1 LHANAACATVP
12 PIRPATALIGE
23 ETAVRWERR
32 RIVLEEESM
41 RSTIRARAGRTLA
54 IVALIGATLAPA
66 ASSVHAADSP
76 LILKV
81 GTDQT
86 FSGLNPWQ
94 AVYVLDY
101 EIFTLN
107 YDLLV
112 GYDQNLD
119 YTEGFATSW
128 TTSED
133 GKTTT
138 FKIRPG
144 MKWSDGQPAT
154 AEDAAYT
161 YNFVLDALAK
171 ETTLGSGYLDGYISS
186 AGVTKAEATDPE
198 TLVVTTETPTPLL
211 LAAYVPILPKHI
223 WSKYSLDQI
232 ANAEA
237 SGFFANDP
245 PVVGTGPYQVVEY
258 DPGKFA
264 RFERNPNYWGKQGA
278 ADQIIITHFD
288 NNDTMSQALR
298 NGELDYAR
306 GMNADAFD
314 ALKGQPNIVAVEG
327 AANGYSYLTFN
338 GYPKA
343 IKDGG
348 SSTRATA
355 DPAFR
360 DALAWG
366 INLQELVDKVLA
378 GHGTPGTSLLPPFQS
393 KWYVPPDPS
402 VLRGFDLAKADEKLT
417 AAGYVKDA
425 SGNRLDKEGKPI
437 NLRMTWPSSE
447 SELATA
453 AQFIT
458 GWWGQLGIKVTAGVT
473 EDNTL
478 LVDLTPPEYDPP
490 GKADFDTYMWGWVG
504 DVDPSSLLEPFTTD
518 QIGGSSDT
526 FWSNAR
532 FDELFK
538 KQGQTI
544 DETERKGMLKEMQEL
559 FYKEVPN
566 IPLYYDSELHGYR
579 TDRFGG
585 WQNQPPDGGTPL
597 FQFGPIGYLNLTD
610 ATAVPSPSASEAA
623 PSAGASATAAPGD
636 SGSPTSSGGANTG
649 LLLALGAVV
658 VVAIAG
664 TLVVRRRGTKA
675 TEEE

>member
-1 LHANAACATVP
+1 
-12 PIRPATALIGE
+12 
-23 ETAVRWERR
+23 
-32 RIVLEEESM
+32 M

-198 TLVVTTETPTPLL
+198 TLVVTTATPTPLL

-288 NNDTMSQALR
+288 SNDTMSQALR

-417 AAGYVKDA
+417 AAGYKKDA

-504 DVDPSSLLEPFTTD
+504 DVDPTSLLEPFTTD

-538 KQGQTI
+538 KQGQTL
-544 DETERKGMLKEMQEL
+544 DETERKAMIKEMQEL

-610 ATAVPSPSASEAA
+610 ATAAPSPSASEAA

>member
-1 LHANAACATVP
+1 
-12 PIRPATALIGE
+12 
-23 ETAVRWERR
+23 
-32 RIVLEEESM
+32 M
-41 RSTIRARAGRTLA
+41 RSTIRARAGRILA
-54 IVALIGATLAPA
+54 LVGLIAAALSPATG
-66 ASSVHAADSP
+66 SVHAATGD
-76 LILKV
+76 LVLKV
-81 GTDQT
+81 GTDQV

-101 EIFTLN
+101 EVFTLN

-112 GYDQNLD
+112 GYDQNLG

-128 TTSED
+128 TTSTD
-133 GKTTT
+133 GKETT

-154 AEDAAYT
+154 ADDVVYT
-161 YNFVLDALAK
+161 YQLVLDALAA
-171 ETTLGSGYLDGYISS
+171 ETTLGSGYLDGYVSS
-186 AGVTKAEATDPE
+186 AGVNKVAASDPE
-198 TLVVTTETPTPLL
+198 TVTITTDTPTPLL

-223 WSKYSLDQI
+223 WSKYSLEQI

-237 SGFFANDP
+237 DGFFANDP
-245 PVVGTGPYQVVEY
+245 PVVGTGPYQAVEFQ
-258 DPGKFA
+258 DGKFA
-264 RFERNPNYWGKQGA
+264 RFARNPNYWGKQGA
-278 ADQIIITHFD
+278 ADEVIITHFD
-288 NNDTMSQALR
+288 NNDTMTQALR

-306 GMNADAFD
+306 GINADAFD
-314 ALKGQPNIVAVEG
+314 ALAGQPNIVPVEG
-327 AANGYSYLTFN
+327 FANGYSYLTFN

-343 IKDGG
+343 IEGG
-348 SSTRATA
+348 GATTRAVA

-366 INLQELVDKVLA
+366 VDLQTLVDRVLA
-378 GHGTPGTSLLPPFQS
+378 GHGTPGTSLLPPFQA
-393 KWYVPPDPS
+393 KWYVPPAAD
-402 VLRGFDLAKADEKLT
+402 VQRGFDLTKADEKLT
-417 AAGYVKDA
+417 AAGYVKDS
-425 SGNRLDKEGKPI
+425 SGKRLDKEGKPI
-437 NLRMTWPSSE
+437 TLRMTWPSSE

-458 GWWGQLGIKVTAGVT
+458 EWWGQLGITVTAGVT
-473 EDNTL
+473 EDETL

-538 KQGQTI
+538 QQGQTI
-544 DETERKGMLKEMQEL
+544 DETQRKAMLQEMQEI

-566 IPLYYDSELHGYR
+566 IPLYYDSELHAYR
-579 TDRFGG
+579 TDHFGG
-585 WQNQPPDGGTPL
+585 WQNQPPENGTPL
-597 FQFGPIGYLNLTD
+597 FGFGPIGYTLLTD
-610 ATAVPSPSASEAA
+610 ATAAPSPSASEATA
-623 PSAGASATAAPGD
+623 PSPGASASP
-636 SGSPTSSGGANTG
+636 SGGETGTPTTGTGANTG
-649 LLLALGAVV
+649 LLLAVGAVV
-658 VVAIAG
+658 LVAVVG
-664 TLVVRRRGTKA
+664 TLAYRRRGSKA